1 MTRRVVITGMGLI
14 SPLGHSPKALWE
26 NLSAGR
32 SAIAARPAWRDK
44 GLATTLA
51 SAAQPYEPKA
61 IPRRYRRSM
70 SPVATMAAL
79 AAGQAMTAAGWDE
92 ALIQHPRTGIG
103 FASTMGGSSA
113 IESFYETV
121 AARRQGA
128 IADLESTMFLKIMSH
143 TCAAHV
149 ALTYGIP
156 GRVVASC
163 VACAA
168 STQSIGFGYE
178 AIKYGLQDR
187 MICGGAEELHFSVAQ
202 TFEVLG
208 ATAQLSDQAS
218 SGQAQA
224 ADASRPFAKDRIGL
238 VVGEG
243 AGALALESLAGAK
256 ERGATILGEIKG
268 FATTN
273 DARHMTSPDSRGM
286 ADCMAAAL
294 IDAKVASSDVAY
306 INAHATATD
315 KGDAAEAAAIAE
327 LFGKEAK
334 VSSLKGHFGHL
345 MGASGVI
352 ETIGCLMMLR
362 HRLWLPTRHLT
373 AERIDPALAP
383 IGLLTAATEQ
393 THSQRRALLV
403 KNSFAFGGI
412 NSSLVIG
419 DI

>member
-14 SPLGHSPKALWE
+14 SPLGHSPDELWQG
-26 NLSAGR
+26 LSAGE
-32 SAIAARPAWRDK
+32 SAIAHQPSWRDK

-51 SAAQPYEPKA
+51 SAARPYDPKV
-61 IPRRYRRSM
+61 ISRRHRRSM
-70 SPVATMAAL
+70 SPVATMAAM
-79 AAGQAMTAAGWDE
+79 AAGQAMTAAGWTDE
-92 ALIQHPRTGIG
+92 LIQHPRTGIG

-113 IESFYETV
+113 IESFYETIV
-121 AARRQGA
+121 AKRQGA
-128 IADLESTMFLKIMSH
+128 IADLESTTFLKIMSH
-143 TCAAHV
+143 TCAAHI

-187 MICGGAEELHFSVAQ
+187 MVCGGAEELHFSVAQ

-208 ATAQLSDQAS
+208 ATAQLPIDDDPA
-218 SGQAQA
+218 G
-224 ADASRPFAKDRIGL
+224 ASRPFAADRIGL

-243 AGALALESLAGAK
+243 AGALALESLEGAK
-256 ERGATILGEIKG
+256 ARGAAILGEIKG

-294 IDAKVASSDVAY
+294 IDAKVAARDIGY
-306 INAHATATD
+306 INAHATATP
-315 KGDAAEAAAIAE
+315 KGDAAEAGAIAE
-327 LFGKEAK
+327 LFGDGAA
-334 VSSLKGHFGHL
+334 VSSFKGHFGHL
-345 MGASGVI
+345 MGASGVV
-352 ETIGCLMMLR
+352 ETIGCLQMLR
-362 HRLWLPTRHLT
+362 HRVWLPTRNLT
-373 AERIDPALAP
+373 AERIDPALAR
-383 IGLLTAATEQ
+383 IGLLTEPRELASAE
-393 THSQRRALLV
+393 RRALLI

-419 DI
+419 DV